1 MKKLIFFILLCLA
14 AYYQFSY
21 SAKTTS
27 NSVTAASDQ
36 AKNEPSVSE
45 RIKEWWNKNET
56 GSKTESG
63 KEDLKKLKEEL
74 AAKESILAQVEK
86 RIAELMAQ
94 PPPSCPRGPATLVIT
109 NDPRDGLRK
118 DISILREKIAN
129 LEK

>member
-14 AYYQFSY
+14 AYYQFFY

-36 AKNEPSVSE
+36 AKNEPSLSE

-74 AAKESILAQVEK
+74 AAKESLLAQVEK
-86 RIAELMAQ
+86 RIAELMAN
-94 PPPSCPRGPATLVIT
+94 PPSCPRGPATLVIT